1 MCLVFV
7 EFSFKGGNMMEMYN
21 LFKFVNF
28 VEIWVEFLK
37 KCKLFDDVVNEF
49 FKEGRVV
56 EVVKIMREKGFFL
69 VVVDYVKRFGY
80 YWFVVDCI
88 LVFVCSIVDL
98 LREE

>member
-49 FKEGRVV
+49 FKEGKVV

-88 LVFVCSIVDL
+88 LVFVFSIVDL

>member
-80 YWFVVDCI
+80 Y
-88 LVFVCSIVDL
+88 
-98 LREE
+98 

>member
-88 LVFVCSIVDL
+88 LVFVCSVVDL

>member
-1 MCLVFV
+1 
-7 EFSFKGGNMMEMYN
+7 MMEMYN